1 MPSQQG
7 SPTVRRLRL
16 GQELR
21 LLRERRK
28 LTGAK
33 AAGQLGWSPSKVSR
47 IEAAKTMPSA
57 EDIKAIATLYR
68 LDEEKVEELV
78 GLLRDAEQR
87 GWWEDYG
94 DTLPEEYTR
103 FLGLEAE
110 ATAQRDW
117 EPQLV
122 PGLLQT
128 EDYAREVVLAT
139 RGIARITHSGVRS
152 RVEARIARQQ
162 RVLHN
167 PSSFELYV
175 VMDESALTRRLGDS
189 SVMREQM
196 EHLLEVSLLSHVS
209 VQVLSLDALHPVNT
223 GAFIHLKFA
232 GFDDV
237 VYLEHLYTAHFVD
250 DLERVAGYEAAFD
263 HLMSEALD
271 EDESRLLIQRK
282 VMQWRHQ

>member
-28 LTGAK
+28 FTGAK
-33 AAGQLGWSPSKVSR
+33 AARELGWSPSKVSR

-57 EDIKAIATLYR
+57 EDIKSMAKLYR
-68 LDEEKVEELV
+68 ADGDKLEELV

-87 GWWEDYG
+87 GWWEDYE

-110 ATAQRDW
+110 AIHQRDW
-117 EPQLV
+117 EPQVV

-128 EDYAREVVLAT
+128 EGYAREVILAT
-139 RGIARITHSGVRS
+139 RGISRLTHSGVRS
-152 RVEARIARQQ
+152 RVEARLDRQQ
-162 RVLHN
+162 RVLHR
-167 PSSFELYV
+167 PDPCRMSVIL
-175 VMDESALTRRLGDS
+175 DEAALMRRFGEP

-209 VQVLSLDALHPVNT
+209 VQVLPLDSLHPVNT

-232 GFDDV
+232 EFDDV
-237 VYLEHLYTAHFVD
+237 VYLEQLYSARFVE
-250 DLERVAGYEAAFD
+250 DLERVAGYETAFD
-263 HLMSEALD
+263 HMRSEALD
-271 EDESRLLIQRK
+271 EDDSRILIQRK
-282 VMQWRHQ
+282 AMLWRR

>member
-33 AAGQLGWSPSKVSR
+33 AARELGWSASKVSR
-47 IEAAKTMPSA
+47 IEAAKTMPVA
-57 EDIKAIATLYR
+57 DDIKALAELYR
-68 LDEEKVEELV
+68 VDGTKLDELF

-87 GWWEDYG
+87 GWWEDYE

-110 ATAQRDW
+110 ATSQRSW
-117 EPQLV
+117 EPQIV

-128 EDYAREVVLAT
+128 EDYAREVILAS

-152 RVEARIARQQ
+152 RVEARLDRQR
-162 RVLHN
+162 RVLHRAH
-167 PSSFELYV
+167 PCALTV
-175 VMDESALTRRLGDS
+175 VLDESALTRRFGEP

-196 EHLLEVSLLSHVS
+196 EHLLEISLLPHVS
-209 VQVLSLDALHPVNT
+209 IHVLALDALHPVNT
-223 GAFIHLKFA
+223 SAFIHLKFRD
-232 GFDDV
+232 FDDV
-237 VYLEHLYTAHFVD
+237 VYLEQLYTAHFVE
-250 DLERVAGYEAAFD
+250 DLERVAGYEAAFG
-263 HLMSEALD
+263 HIRSEALD
-271 EDESRLLIQRK
+271 EDESRVLIQRK
-282 VMQWRHQ
+282 AMLWRR

>member
-28 LTGAK
+28 YTGAK
-33 AAGQLGWSPSKVSR
+33 AARELGWSASKVSR

-57 EDIKAIATLYR
+57 EDIKSMAKLYR
-68 LDEEKVEELV
+68 ADGDKLDELV

-87 GWWEDYG
+87 GWWEDYE

-110 ATAQRDW
+110 AIHQRNW
-117 EPQLV
+117 EPQAV

-128 EDYAREVVLAT
+128 EDYAREVILAT

-152 RVEARIARQQ
+152 RVEARLDRQQ
-162 RVLHN
+162 RVLHR
-167 PSSFELYV
+167 PDPCRMSVIL
-175 VMDESALTRRLGDS
+175 DEAALMRRFGEP

-196 EHLLEVSLLSHVS
+196 EHLLEVSLLSHVG
-209 VQVLSLDALHPVNT
+209 VQVLPLDSLHPVNT

-232 GFDDV
+232 EFDDV
-237 VYLEHLYTAHFVD
+237 VYLEQLYSAHFVE
-250 DLERVAGYEAAFD
+250 DLERVAGYETAFD
-263 HLMSEALD
+263 HMRSEALD
-271 EDESRLLIQRK
+271 EDESRVLIQRK
-282 VMQWRHQ
+282 AMLWRR

>member
-21 LLRERRK
+21 LLRERKK
-28 LTGAK
+28 LTGAR
-33 AAGQLGWSPSKVSR
+33 AASELGWSASKVSR

-57 EDIKAIATLYR
+57 DDIKVMAQLYR
-68 LDEEKVEELV
+68 VDEEKLDELF

-87 GWWEDYG
+87 GWWEDYE
-94 DTLPEEYTR
+94 DALPEEYTR

-110 ATAQRDW
+110 AKFQRNW
-117 EPQLV
+117 EPQIV
-122 PGLLQT
+122 PGTLQT
-128 EDYAREVVLAT
+128 EDYAREVILAT

-152 RVEARIARQQ
+152 RVEARLDRQQ
-162 RVLHN
+162 RVLHRAD
-167 PSSFELYV
+167 PCELTV
-175 VMDESALTRRLGDS
+175 VLDESALTRRFGEP

-196 EHLLEVSLLSHVS
+196 EHLLEVSLLPHVS
-209 VQVLSLDALHPVNT
+209 IHVLTLDSLHPVNT

-232 GFDDV
+232 AFDDV
-237 VYLEHLYTAHFVD
+237 VYLEQLYTAHFVD

-263 HLMSEALD
+263 HIKSEALD
-271 EDESRLLIQRK
+271 EDESRVLIQRK
-282 VMQWRHQ
+282 AMLWRR